1 LQQFRINFVSIDRV
15 VVFNKMTMTPDQLR
29 AGRALLH
36 WTQGK
41 LSEAS
46 GVSRGT
52 LADFESGKRVP
63 FYRTVDDLRR
73 TLESA
78 GVVFLEETGNGDGP
92 GVRLRRHRLA
102 PSSA

>member
-1 LQQFRINFVSIDRV
+1 MLNR
-15 VVFNKMTMTPDQLR
+15 MTMTPEQLR

-63 FYRTVDDLRR
+63 FYRTIDDLRR

-78 GVVFLEETGNGDGP
+78 GVIFLEENDEGP
-92 GVRLRRHRLA
+92 GVRLRRQRLISNSRA
-102 PSSA
+102 PAYR

>member
-1 LQQFRINFVSIDRV
+1 
-15 VVFNKMTMTPDQLR
+15 MTMTPDQAR

-41 LSEAS
+41 LSDAS

-63 FYRTVDDLRR
+63 YYGTLEDLRR

-78 GVVFLEETGNGDGP
+78 GVIFLEENGEGP
-92 GVRLRRHRLA
+92 GVRLRKPRRI
-102 PSSA
+102 

>member
-1 LQQFRINFVSIDRV
+1 
-15 VVFNKMTMTPDQLR
+15 MTPEQLR

-41 LSEAS
+41 LSERS

-63 FYRTVDDLRR
+63 FYRTIDDLRR

-78 GVVFLEETGNGDGP
+78 GVIFLEENGEGP
-92 GVRLRRHRLA
+92 GVRLRRQRAVAL
-102 PSSA
+102 